1 MAEVDEAVEV
11 LESGYAEAEEIVN
24 NPDDLKRFLQQLE
37 EKLKIVPLVGDQ
49 LSNIPVFVSMV
60 RSYANG
66 EYSNIPMGTL
76 IAIVS
81 TLLYFL
87 SPFDLI
93 PDAIPAAGYIDDAI
107 IAGAC
112 MNLVQSDVNDYK
124 AWRDSRS

>member
-24 NPDDLKRFLQQLE
+24 NPDDLKRLLQQLE
-37 EKLKIVPLVGDQ
+37 EKLKMVPLVGDQ
-49 LSNIPVFVSMV
+49 LSNIPVLVSIV

-66 EYSNIPMGTL
+66 EYPNVPMGTL

-81 TLLYFL
+81 ALLYFL

-93 PDAIPAAGYIDDAI
+93 PDVIPAAGYIDDAI